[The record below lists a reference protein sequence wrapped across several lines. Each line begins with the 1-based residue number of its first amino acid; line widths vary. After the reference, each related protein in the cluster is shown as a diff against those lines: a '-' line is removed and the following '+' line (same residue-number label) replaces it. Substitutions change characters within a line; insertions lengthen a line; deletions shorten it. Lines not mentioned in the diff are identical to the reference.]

1 MITQE
6 TLILYTLLRGTA
18 KTLARKEII
27 LDLPVGNPGKHNLLK
42 LSKRVN

>member
-1 MITQE
+1 MNHPGDS
-6 TLILYTLLRGTA
+6 YTLYFVTGTT
-18 KTLARKEII
+18 KTLAGTEII